1 MLLYQLDNSRSLWH
15 VQIDLYRD
23 FAYVPHLHRDFEFVY
38 VLSGELEVSVAERR
52 ERAQAGDL
60 ALVLPNQVHAYRTPA
75 ASQALVC
82 VFSGDYVSAFQREME
97 GCAGERSVFA
107 CPAALDGYLREG
119 FLGVD
124 GPDKFTLMAA
134 LYAVCA
140 QYKRAVPA
148 ASAPR
153 RSDELLVRLMRYVE
167 ENYREDI
174 SMKQA
179 ARALG
184 YSENY
189 LSRAFHTAVGMNF
202 RQYVNQYRV
211 QLACRLIE
219 QRRGSMT
226 RIAMESGFQNIRSFN
241 RAFMRATG
249 RTPSHYGSGEFRT

>member
-97 GCAGERSVFA
+97 GRAGERSVFA

-124 GPDKFTLMAA
+124 GRTNSRSWPRFTPYARNTSA
-134 LYAVCA
+134 LCPP
-140 QYKRAVPA
+140 R
-148 ASAPR
+148 PR
-153 RSDELLVRLMRYVE
+153 RG
-167 ENYREDI
+167 
-174 SMKQA
+174 A
-179 ARALG
+179 ATSCSSASCATWRKTIART
-184 YSENY
+184 
-189 LSRAFHTAVGMNF
+189 SR
-202 RQYVNQYRV
+202 
-211 QLACRLIE
+211 
-219 QRRGSMT
+219 
-226 RIAMESGFQNIRSFN
+226 
-241 RAFMRATG
+241 
-249 RTPSHYGSGEFRT
+249 